1 MSITSYDIPPGLLS
15 FDHRTSEP
23 IGIPGIH
30 RTVALPMR
38 LMLKTSGGVGD
49 VVRLSVA
56 SAVSVALGT
65 GVAAVA
71 LAVCVALL
79 VGDGV
84 VVNGTVGVPVA
95 LSVGL
100 GVGVGL
106 GMAVSVTDG
115 APTVLVPDAAGA
127 AVAVTVALGGVFV
140 TRALAVSVGLF
151 EGRGM
156 AVGLDVA
163 IAVSVAAGMTVAE
176 EVGELVGEAVPV
188 DVELS
193 VGLGV
198 SGAGATNTRP
208 LMPGKPTSVQVY
220 NPVCVKVRV
229 ADAPVPMGPTR
240 IAS

>member
-1 MSITSYDIPPGLLS
+1 M
-15 FDHRTSEP
+15 
-23 IGIPGIH
+23 
-30 RTVALPMR
+30 
-38 LMLKTSGGVGD
+38 SGGVGD
-49 VVRLSVA
+49 AIGLAVA
-56 SAVSVALGT
+56 S
-65 GVAAVA
+65 AVA

-79 VGDGV
+79 VGAGV

-100 GVGVGL
+100 GVAVGL

-115 APTVLVPDAAGA
+115 APTVLVPDASGA

-140 TRALAVSVGLF
+140 TRALAISVGLF
-151 EGRGM
+151 E
-156 AVGLDVA
+156 
-163 IAVSVAAGMTVAE
+163 
-176 EVGELVGEAVPV
+176 
-188 DVELS
+188 
-193 VGLGV
+193 GLGV

-240 IAS
+240 IAP